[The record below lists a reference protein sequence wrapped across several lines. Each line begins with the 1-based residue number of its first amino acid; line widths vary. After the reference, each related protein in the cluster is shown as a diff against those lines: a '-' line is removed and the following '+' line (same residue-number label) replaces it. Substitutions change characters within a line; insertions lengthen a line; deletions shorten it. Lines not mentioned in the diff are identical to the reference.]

1 MAMPEHNTA
10 NRSALFTENNER
22 ISPPGFTAPV
32 QTSGDPNRTTTPY
45 DADRGQI
52 VRPFPS
58 GQSFLASLT
67 PTGSSAF
74 LSSRK
79 DMASNQLFL
88 VALKWLSD
96 PSPPRPCRHRCHSRR
111 PLPPLVLLL
120 FAV

>member
-32 QTSGDPNRTTTPY
+32 QTSGDSEPDRTTNPY

-52 VRPFPS
+52 VRPFPG

-88 VALKWLSD
+88 VALESRAF
-96 PSPPRPCRHRCHSRR
+96 PAESRR
-111 PLPPLVLLL
+111 VSSAAPQP
-120 FAV
+120 